1 MHNSLILKI
10 NWNSYDIW
18 NDDTSMSYD
27 NRHNTM
33 AYTMSI
39 PGICTEK
46 SFGVAEFSGFN
57 QIQCSAHEL
66 GHT

>member
-1 MHNSLILKI
+1 
-10 NWNSYDIW
+10 
-18 NDDTSMSYD
+18 MSYD